1 MPSQYIYSI
10 NSCLSLQYKIL
21 SNPNAIR
28 PTLSDFICNKQF
40 TVNNIYLTIKS
51 GDPHTLRFLSLTLQY
66 TTATAVLT
74 NVATIAGA
82 IIPAGFTLPYCC
94 L

>member
-1 MPSQYIYSI
+1 MP
-10 NSCLSLQYKIL
+10 
-21 SNPNAIR
+21 
-28 PTLSDFICNKQF
+28 
-40 TVNNIYLTIKS
+40 YLPDEKAE
-51 GDPHTLRFLSLTLQY
+51 GPHTLRFLSFNLQY

>member
-1 MPSQYIYSI
+1 M
-10 NSCLSLQYKIL
+10 
-21 SNPNAIR
+21 
-28 PTLSDFICNKQF
+28 NKAESPQ
-40 TVNNIYLTIKS
+40 
-51 GDPHTLRFLSLTLQY
+51 TLRLLSFNLQY
-66 TTATAVLT
+66 TTAVNVLI